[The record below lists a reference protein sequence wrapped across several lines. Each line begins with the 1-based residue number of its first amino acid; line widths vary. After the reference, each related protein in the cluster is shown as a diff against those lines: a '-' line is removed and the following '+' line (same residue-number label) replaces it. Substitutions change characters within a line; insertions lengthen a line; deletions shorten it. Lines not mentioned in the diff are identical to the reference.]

1 MSLSKKW
8 IEKKDYAKKNKFTRT
23 YLYRKIKE
31 LGIPIQGTKIDAAA
45 ADRLFKKN
53 SDPARAKFRKAGGDI
68 GGDLSFS
75 KARAK
80 RETYRA
86 AMEQLA
92 YERTIGSLVDIQ
104 KVEAEAFRTGRT
116 VRDAMLNIPSRI
128 CGVVAAETDQRKI
141 HEILTKE
148 IRQALEGLNEDK
160 PRTGR
165 AEQV

>member
-1 MSLSKKW
+1 MPRW
-8 IEKKDYAKKNKFTRT
+8 VEKKEYAKSRGWSRT

-31 LGIPIQGTKIDAAA
+31 LGISTQGTKIDAAA
-45 ADRLFKKN
+45 ADRLFQKS
-53 SDPARAKFRKAGGDI
+53 SDPARAKFRKAGGEI
-68 GGDLSFS
+68 GGDVSFS

-80 RETYRA
+80 REMYRA

-104 KVEAEAFRTGRT
+104 KVEAEAFRTGRM

-141 HEILTKE
+141 HEILTGE
-148 IRQALEGLNEDK
+148 IRQALEGLNEGK